1 MTMFFSPLI
10 ASTTGIGSSPSPSP
24 IKNRCG
30 FDGFVPHSYM
40 VTLKP
45 PLASVR
51 RSEPM
56 SGGLYANKG
65 DLSFLLGW
73 FQQYEEDASSGTS
86 RRKLEV
92 GSNSTRA
99 VHYFTQTQLAVA
111 IEAGDEVHSAAPST
125 D

>member
-1 MTMFFSPLI
+1 MSLLP
-10 ASTTGIGSSPSPSP
+10 
-24 IKNRCG
+24 K
-30 FDGFVPHSYM
+30 
-40 VTLKP
+40 LK
-45 PLASVR
+45 
-51 RSEPM
+51 
-56 SGGLYANKG
+56 
-65 DLSFLLGW
+65 LLRG
-73 FQQYEEDASSGTS
+73 GTS